1 MRKVIHILT
10 TLTGI
15 ILLLTG
21 VTNVAGVLLPES
33 LQLNPVHTLIHIL
46 LGSISIFILWMKNWL
61 YTLTALILGVF
72 FLIFSIVGLLA
83 PNGVIHPN
91 LTVNAANNLTHPLY
105 AAIFLAAAYL
115 NGSQIRVAVNRAR

>member
-21 VTNVAGVLLPES
+21 LANVAGLPLPDS

-46 LGSISIFILWMKNWL
+46 LGTISIFILWMKNWL
-61 YTLTALILGVF
+61 YTLTALILGLF
-72 FLIFSIVGLLA
+72 FLVFSIAGLFA
-83 PNGVIHPN
+83 PNGVIHPD
-91 LTVNAANNLTHPLY
+91 LTVNTANNLTHPLY

-115 NGSQIRVAVNRAR
+115 NSKRHIV